1 MDMQTTLV
9 PGSIGAIAQRD
20 GIGLA
25 ESFLSAD
32 VIAIVD
38 VSGSMAMADSRGS
51 RERYAV
57 ACEELRTLQANLPGK
72 IAVVAFS
79 EQAVFSPSGVPMFQG
94 AGTDMEAAL
103 QFVQVA
109 DGTVRFIM
117 ISDGQPND
125 PAKTLKLA
133 RTFTSKIDCVFV
145 GPETDFGGAHF
156 LQELAKAAGGRYVL
170 AEKAAD
176 LADKVEKLLL
186 AAG

>member
-1 MDMQTTLV
+1 MSGQTTLV

-20 GIGLA
+20 GISLA

-38 VSGSMAMADSRGS
+38 VSGSMAMTDSRGN

-79 EQAVFSPSGVPMFQG
+79 EQAVFSPSGVPIFQG
-94 AGTDMEAAL
+94 AGTDLEQAL
-103 QFVQVA
+103 RFVQVA
-109 DGTVRFIM
+109 DGTVRFIV

-125 PAKTLKLA
+125 PARALA
-133 RTFTSKIDCVFV
+133 LAHTFTSKIDTVFV

-156 LQELAKAAGGRYVL
+156 LQQLAKAAGGRYVL
-170 AEKAAD
+170 AEKAVE
-176 LADKVEKLLL
+176 LADKVEKLML